1 MSGPS
6 SFGRGILY
14 DFDLMPWAWD
24 GGLADGSQRMPQSL
38 LSLRPTAGAKCLQDV
53 CLCRPELLSR
63 HSSASSWKESL
74 IIGALWAQGQVQ
86 PDAVRAGPD
95 SGPQL
100 RWVAVPLRVRRQ
112 VQVWKDRGLRPLS
125 AWARAPGQPDFR
137 DPRWALAST
146 GFTGPSASAVWLEST
161 AQDGA
166 SLFPGAMPL
175 GSCGC
180 FEGRGF
186 LTSLCL
192 CCPRCP

>member
-1 MSGPS
+1 MAHRGCPS
-6 SFGRGILY
+6 PSFSQANCRCKMLAGRVSLQARTT
-14 DFDLMPWAWD
+14 LQAQ
-24 GGLADGSQRMPQSL
+24 LSQL
-38 LSLRPTAGAKCLQDV
+38 LERISHYWCTL
-53 CLCRPELLSR
+53 E
-63 HSSASSWKESL
+63 
-74 IIGALWAQGQVQ
+74 GQVQ

-95 SGPQL
+95 SWPQL

-112 VQVWKDRGLRPLS
+112 VQVWKDRGLTPLS
-125 AWARAPGQPDFR
+125 AWARAPGQPDFP

-146 GFTGPSASAVWLEST
+146 GFTGRSASAMWLEST
-161 AQDGA
+161 AQDRA

-192 CCPRCP
+192 CCPHCP